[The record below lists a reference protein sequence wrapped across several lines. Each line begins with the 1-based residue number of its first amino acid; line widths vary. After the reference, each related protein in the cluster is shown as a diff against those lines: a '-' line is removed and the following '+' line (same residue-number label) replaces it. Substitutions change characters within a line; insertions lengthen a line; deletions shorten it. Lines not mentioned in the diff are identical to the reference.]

1 MILQRI
7 YNEVYAIL
15 QVLGS
20 EYIDKIPIE
29 TYEYIL
35 SQKDDNIQIYYDVNK
50 TIEEQEMS
58 KETVMFIAYLNLK
71 YWCSKDEKKEL
82 LKIYK
87 QNDEKIEQELKEKYN
102 VNNLFKNKQKQ
113 ETQLVEKETKNYIKM
128 LIEKIIN
135 TICFWKR
142 N

>member
-50 TIEEQEMS
+50 TIDEQEMS

>member
-1 MILQRI
+1 
-7 YNEVYAIL
+7 
-15 QVLGS
+15 
-20 EYIDKIPIE
+20 
-29 TYEYIL
+29 
-35 SQKDDNIQIYYDVNK
+35 
-50 TIEEQEMS
+50 MS